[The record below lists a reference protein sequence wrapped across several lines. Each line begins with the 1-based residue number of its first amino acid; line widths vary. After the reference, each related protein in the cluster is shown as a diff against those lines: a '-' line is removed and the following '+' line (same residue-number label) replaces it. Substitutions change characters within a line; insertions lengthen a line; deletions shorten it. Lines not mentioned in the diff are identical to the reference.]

1 MRAPDVVRTVMV
13 EKGLDPADRRVFAT
27 VQLKVGSK
35 LRQLT
40 GSRSARNSGAVLWR
54 IADQAA

>member
-1 MRAPDVVRTVMV
+1 MV

-27 VQLKVGSK
+27 VQLKVGSN

-40 GSRSARNSGAVLWR
+40 ARGLLSRSARNSGAVLWR